1 MMPISP
7 ERSISVEKGAA
18 VRLDNVSFSYGETP
32 LIFDVDFPASEITA
46 IMGPSGSGKST
57 LLNLVAGFETP
68 RSGRVL
74 IGGADVS
81 TAPPS
86 ARPVSM
92 VFQENNLFAHL
103 SVEQNVGLG
112 RSPSLRLSEADRA
125 AIAAALKRVGLAGK
139 ESRLPRELS
148 GGERQRVAL
157 ARVLVRDRPVLLLD
171 EPFASLGPALR
182 DDMLDLVA
190 DVHSEQRMTVLFVT
204 HQPDDA
210 RRIGQNM
217 IFLDGGTVAA
227 TGTAADFFVGAGPEA
242 FRRYIGSGPFAA
254 GSRDVARKRT

>member
-1 MMPISP
+1 MSDGTMS
-7 ERSISVEKGAA
+7 RKGVP
-18 VRLDNVSFSYGETP
+18 VRLDKVSVSYGEAP
-32 LIFDVDFPASEITA
+32 LAFDVDFVAAEITA
-46 IMGPSGSGKST
+46 IMGQSGSGKST

-68 RSGRVL
+68 VSGRVL
-74 IGGADVS
+74 IGGADVG
-81 TAPPS
+81 TAPPA

-112 RSPSLRLSEADRA
+112 RSPSLRLTEADRS
-125 AIAAALKRVGLAGK
+125 AIAEALARTGLAGK
-139 ESRLPRELS
+139 EKRLPRELS

-190 DVHSEQRMTVLFVT
+190 GLHAERGMTVLFVT
-204 HQPDDA
+204 HQPEDA
-210 RRIGQNM
+210 RRIGQNVV
-217 IFLDGGTVAA
+217 FLDNGTVAA
-227 TGTAADFFVGAGPEA
+227 TGTADDFFAGAGPEA
-242 FRRYIGSGPFAA
+242 FRRYVGTSIQTA
-254 GSRDVARKRT
+254 GSRDIARKRT